1 MVVRR
6 YACNRRLRNATYH
19 WARNAIRCDT
29 TSRAKYDAL
38 RAKGHGH
45 ARALRSVA
53 DRLLNVACVMLKNGT
68 LFDREFAGKRATG

>member
-19 WARNAIRCDT
+19 WALTAIRHDVT
-29 TSRAKYDAL
+29 GRAKYDAL

-45 ARALRSVA
+45 GRALRSVI
-53 DRLLNVACVMLKNGT
+53 DRLLNVACAMFNSRT
-68 LFDREFAGKRATG
+68 LFDPGLASKRASG